1 MGFDWLRL
9 ENLYVLMSTGIS
21 MVAKINRDK
30 ELYGINHEGSSGS
43 LGDEYLGHRVR
54 NEGN

>member
-1 MGFDWLRL
+1 MAPIR
-9 ENLYVLMSTGIS
+9 ESVCPKSTGIS

-43 LGDEYLGHRVR
+43 LGDEDLGHRVR

>member
-1 MGFDWLRL
+1 
-9 ENLYVLMSTGIS
+9 MSTGIP

-43 LGDEYLGHRVR
+43 LGDEDLGHRVR